1 MAGSDRAQSRH
12 RLFPRGSTDGTAG
25 RKDGARTR
33 TAGNQPGR
41 VSGIGNDSQSAGS
54 LSRDLDHAA
63 GGRHDRAGDREG
75 DGPHGRFR
83 AREPVPRH
91 EDAARTGCR
100 CGRKTRATKKQ
111 GREMSEEYLW
121 DRSGPPDPEIE
132 RLERTLGPLR
142 YRHRGEVNREMPKRP
157 RIWLA
162 AAAAVALAA
171 AGLSQ
176 LAAPG
181 AGNTGWQV
189 TNLEG
194 AARMGDRS
202 AAVSMQVRAG
212 QVLRTA
218 GGSEISLQ
226 SDDVGKIDLGP
237 DSELRAATDR
247 KVLLQRGMLH
257 AFIWAP
263 PREFE
268 VDTPGARAVDLGCE
282 YTLNVDDAGNGL
294 LKVSLGW
301 VAFQSGGRES
311 FIPAGA
317 ECVTHKR
324 TGPGIPY
331 YTDSSDGF
339 REALGGFERGDGA
352 ALGGILAAARP
363 RDGLT

>member
-1 MAGSDRAQSRH
+1 MR
-12 RLFPRGSTDGTAG
+12 
-25 RKDGARTR
+25 
-33 TAGNQPGR
+33 
-41 VSGIGNDSQSAGS
+41 
-54 LSRDLDHAA
+54 
-63 GGRHDRAGDREG
+63 
-75 DGPHGRFR
+75 
-83 AREPVPRH
+83 
-91 EDAARTGCR
+91 
-100 CGRKTRATKKQ
+100 

-121 DRSGPPDPEIE
+121 DRSGPPDPETE

-142 YRHRGEVNREMPKRP
+142 YRHRSELFRETPQRP
-157 RIWLA
+157 RIWWA
-162 AAAAVALAA
+162 AAAAMALAA

-181 AGNTGWQV
+181 ARNTGWEV

-202 AAVSMQVRAG
+202 AALSMKVGQG

-218 GGSEISLQ
+218 GGSQISLQ
-226 SDDVGKIDLGP
+226 ADDVGKIDLGP
-237 DSELRAATDR
+237 DSELRATTDR

-263 PREFE
+263 PREFV

-301 VAFQSGGRES
+301 VAFQSGDHES

-324 TGPGIPY
+324 TGPEIPY
-331 YTDSSDGF
+331 YADSSDGF
-339 REALGGFERGDGA
+339 RMALSDFERGDGSG
-352 ALGGILAAARP
+352 LGRILAAARP
-363 RDGLT
+363 RDGLTLWHLMTRVPERERQVVFDRFAQLVTLPPEVSRTGVLRKDAHALDLCWDALGLENTGWWRGWERRWSQ